1 MKTRRFDWNWK
12 PLQLRLSLSAE
23 GSVPGK
29 QNYNADTDEYTPDY
43 TITPLVMQP
52 RVSIVDKDEA
62 LTAGNVNGQLAN
74 IKWYETVGGVKS
86 VIATSDTNYEITGS
100 GENAG
105 RIRMKKNAQPN
116 LPVTLTFSAE
126 YVDARTGQ
134 ISVIQGTALV
144 ACGSATES
152 VRVEL
157 DAAEQTPYN
166 PLEDA
171 REQTV
176 TATVYVGG
184 KVCTDT
190 AKYALVWE
198 VMEKDGTWRTIDR
211 TANALDRDIA
221 VGTGSVTIDKWL
233 TGDETHIRC
242 RVKYSADGDPEAV
255 ALTDAT
261 PRAEAAFVRVM
272 PKYEFEIEGVPYNI
286 PPGQTELSPT
296 AVVRDTKGIIANA
309 EEELLPLW
317 YMATNKAS
325 GSLSYTQVAEGMNP
339 VIGTEKMDS
348 ARGAVMGLDVVDRG
362 KAGAWADGE
371 AVFTDTDGAI
381 LIIH

>member
-43 TITPLVMQP
+43 TLTPLVMQP

-242 RVKYSADGDPEAV
+242 RVKYSADGNPQAV
-255 ALTDAT
+255 ALTEAT